1 MSTGMILIIRPGV
14 DVCRLGQTVMNRDD
28 GTANIFLRTGDN
40 TGTNRQ
46 TLDRGEPG

>member
-1 MSTGMILIIRPGV
+1 
-14 DVCRLGQTVMNRDD
+14 MNRDD

-46 TLDRGEPG
+46 TLNRGKYLDGGTAALPTRLLE